1 MIRFV
6 TPTENLFKQ
15 LQFIDIAVKLAGIPI
30 DWRTLAFGRQMLEK
44 IGEVQAICYQ
54 CGIIGHI
61 HDFYPNQHLTLDLE
75 ARNKWICIPD
85 CGKLV
90 EGPNLQRK
98 STNKYQSRRGAPIL
112 PPLVMASFAAARS
125 NPQSPRLE
133 EVPNQSTMKEKP
145 LNSASVAL
153 ALEHLDG
160 TEKTLKRKKVY
171 EEKGKAKVSELE
183 KEPKKLLLGHK
194 GIMIRVLDEEAFSE
208 RDSTFLKDRV
218 PDSLEEMADI
228 DYPVEE
234 RNHKEQVSDIEKA
247 RSTLVKELFGMSGV
261 ETNKIWY
268 DQESNEDDVSPWVS
282 RINTYGTNEGT
293 IGEMLREKEGLHK
306 EG

>member
-1 MIRFV
+1 MKIREAFV
-6 TPTENLFKQ
+6 T
-15 LQFIDIAVKLAGIPI
+15 DV
-30 DWRTLAFGRQMLEK
+30 
-44 IGEVQAICYQ
+44 V
-54 CGIIGHI
+54 
-61 HDFYPNQHLTLDLE
+61 
-75 ARNKWICIPD
+75 
-85 CGKLV
+85 
-90 EGPNLQRK
+90 
-98 STNKYQSRRGAPIL
+98 
-112 PPLVMASFAAARS
+112 
-125 NPQSPRLE
+125 
-133 EVPNQSTMKEKP
+133 
-145 LNSASVAL
+145 
-153 ALEHLDG
+153 G